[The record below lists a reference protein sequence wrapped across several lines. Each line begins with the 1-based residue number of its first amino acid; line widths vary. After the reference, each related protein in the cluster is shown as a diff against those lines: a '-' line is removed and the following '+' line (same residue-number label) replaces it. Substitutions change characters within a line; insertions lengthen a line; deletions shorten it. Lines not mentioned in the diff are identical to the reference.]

1 MINLFKNLNPIA
13 FIVSFLLGMIYCY
26 YMKPPKRIMY
36 KHPTP
41 NNINNTIY
49 RNNHDQCY
57 KYTMEEVNCPENE
70 KAISEIPVQ
79 IS

>member
-1 MINLFKNLNPIA
+1 
-13 FIVSFLLGMIYCY
+13 
-26 YMKPPKRIMY
+26 MY
-36 KHPTP
+36 KHQTT
-41 NNINNTIY
+41 NNSNNTIY

-79 IS
+79 IT